1 VTFTCVFAAST
12 FILMIKLLV
21 ADDHLI
27 IRQGLRLILE
37 TEPEFVLVGEASDGE
52 EALRLCA
59 GLHPD
64 VVLMDLRMPGMDGLT
79 AIEKLHITQPEIAVV
94 ILTTFNEDDLMLHG
108 LQAGARGYLLKD
120 TDRSSLFDTIRA
132 AARGETLLKP
142 EIMARILSRAG
153 PPSLLE
159 SPASIDL
166 TGREHEVLRAV
177 ARGERSK
184 EIAAHLGISERTVKA
199 YLAGIYNKLGVDS
212 RAAAIAVAAQKG
224 LLPK

>member
-1 VTFTCVFAAST
+1 MRKNSIAMAPIR
-12 FILMIKLLV
+12 ILI

-37 TEPEFVLVGEASDGE
+37 TEKDFKLVGEASDGAQ
-52 EALRLCA
+52 ALSLSA
-59 GLHPD
+59 ELHPD

-79 AIEKLHITQPEIAVV
+79 AIERLRVEQPDVAVV
-94 ILTTFNEDDLMLHG
+94 ILTTFNEDELMLRG

-120 TDRSSLFDTIRA
+120 TDRASLFDTIRA

-142 EIMARILSRAG
+142 EIMAKVLSSAG
-153 PPSLLE
+153 SHHSGKTAMEPPSLLTERE
-159 SPASIDL
+159 SQ
-166 TGREHEVLRAV
+166 VLEGV

-184 EIAAHLGISERTVKA
+184 EIAVHLGISERTVKA
-199 YLAGIYNKLGVDS
+199 YLASIYDKLGVDS

-224 LLPK
+224 LLKG